1 MKITK
6 TRKTEIYLIT
16 LYQTSLQCGDNMKKR
31 KAEEVLEIMISQLL
45 RYLEEL
51 CECKNETGQQFKYG
65 ERTAYKE
72 SSEKKK
78 TAVFSRRSQARKPP
92 FFFGL

>member
-16 LYQTSLQCGDNMKKR
+16 LYQTSLPCGDNMKKR

-51 CECKNETGQQFKYG
+51 Q
-65 ERTAYKE
+65 
-72 SSEKKK
+72 
-78 TAVFSRRSQARKPP
+78 
-92 FFFGL
+92 